1 MTRRSD
7 VIRLIWHRRDLRL
20 HDNALYSLETNNT
33 NTNSSTNT
41 TTSIKIISLYI
52 FDTQYFLPRPST
64 CCPTI
69 WNTVH
74 IGPHAAR
81 ILIEAV
87 SNLRDNIRAKGGE
100 LLIRYGDPLK
110 ILPSLAKEIGA
121 TNVCWSDEPGVYET
135 RISHKM
141 QLQLKDQLKITIG
154 CGYMLHHPDDLPRH
168 KHHWAQLAH
177 PNQSSSKKKNN
188 KINTSQHHKPES
200 AGMDLHHNTAT
211 CHSIVDLSPNRFQGA
226 PPVMGDFRRACRMHL
241 PIRHSL
247 PPPITL
253 QTPRLPPHVEL
264 GDIPAFHELTHP
276 LLESK
281 RPILGMNQE
290 TIRAIIESAQQRGE
304 SKDPLIP
311 RGGEVHALQR
321 LDEFV
326 NLGYAATAKRSLA
339 DVSGNDSSKL
349 SIHLAMGTISP
360 RTIVEAA
367 KAKGN
372 ECDWLVSH
380 LEMRDFFLYS
390 AIIADH
396 RLFQVEGMPLQKRC
410 PGNSN
415 WKSPLSNPDT
425 IHHWERWAMGDTGLP
440 LVDAAMRELR
450 TTGYCS
456 NRVRQNAASV
466 LTKDLG
472 LDWRAGAEWYQFLL
486 EDHCVGANWGNWMYF
501 AGVGS
506 DPKQRHFRTV
516 SQAKRYDPTGSYVS
530 QWIPELAP
538 LVSATMKHQ
547 PWNVLEDW
555 GPTIVD
561 VKTQYTWQDLLEAEA
576 IMVGEEYAKQQQ
588 LGEEHQSFNT

>member
-1 MTRRSD
+1 MSRPND

-20 HDNALYSLETNNT
+20 HDNALYSLKTNNT
-33 NTNSSTNT
+33 NTNTNT
-41 TTSIKIISLYI
+41 TPSSSIKIISLYI
-52 FDTQYFLPRPST
+52 FDTQYFLPQPST
-64 CCPTI
+64 CCPTT

-74 IGPHAAR
+74 MGPHATR
-81 ILIEAV
+81 LLIEAV

-110 ILPSLAKEIGA
+110 LLPTLAQAINA
-121 TNVCWSDEPGVYET
+121 THVCWSDEPGVYET
-135 RISHKM
+135 RISQTM
-141 QLQLKDQLKITIG
+141 QLKLQHTFKITID

-177 PNQSSSKKKNN
+177 PNQQSSKKKTKNN
-188 KINTSQHHKPES
+188 KINRSQPYKTDYKTES
-200 AGMDLHHNTAT
+200 KTDMDLYHNTVT

-226 PPVMGDFRRACRMHL
+226 PPIMGDFRRACRMHL
-241 PIRHSL
+241 PIRPTL
-247 PPPITL
+247 PAPTAL
-253 QTPRLPPHVEL
+253 QIPLLPPHLEI
-264 GDIPAFHELTHP
+264 GNIPTFHELTHP
-276 LLESK
+276 LLKSK
-281 RPILGMNQE
+281 QPILGMNQD
-290 TIRAIIESAQQRGE
+290 TIRAIIQSAQQRGE

-311 RGGEVHALQR
+311 RGGEDHALQR

-326 NLGYAATAKRSLA
+326 NLGYAATAQRSLA
-339 DVSGNDSSKL
+339 DVSINNSSKL

-360 RTIVEAA
+360 RTIVEVANT
-367 KAKGN
+367 KGN
-372 ECDWLVSH
+372 DCDWLVSH

-396 RLFQVEGMPLQKRC
+396 CLFQVKGMPLQKTLV
-410 PGNSN
+410 GDSN
-415 WKSPLSNPDT
+415 WKSPLSSPNT
-425 IHHWERWAMGDTGLP
+425 IHQWERWAMGDTGLP

-450 TTGYCS
+450 ATGYCS

-472 LDWRAGAEWYQFLL
+472 LDWRAGAEWYQLLL

-516 SQAKRYDPTGSYVS
+516 SQAKRYDPTGSYVT
-530 QWIPELAP
+530 QWIPELAR
-538 LVSATMKHQ
+538 LDSATMKHQ
-547 PWNVLEDW
+547 PWNVLENW

-561 VKTQYTWQDLLEAEA
+561 VKTQYTWQDLAEMGTIIEREKQA
-576 IMVGEEYAKQQQ
+576 IQ
-588 LGEEHQSFNT
+588 